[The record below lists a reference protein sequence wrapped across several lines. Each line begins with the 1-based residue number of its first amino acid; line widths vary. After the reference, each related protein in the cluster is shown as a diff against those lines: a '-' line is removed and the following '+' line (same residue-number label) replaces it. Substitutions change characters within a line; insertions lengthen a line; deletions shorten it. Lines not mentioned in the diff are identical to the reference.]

1 VDVVMEL
8 FVMAAT
14 VSHARQLRDDR
25 HPEAEHAAELAD
37 LFCRESS
44 RRVRRLFQDLW
55 SNEDAG
61 KNKLAASVMKG
72 ENVWLEQGR
81 LDFGLGP
88 DAFKTRALTQPV
100 APEPELKRAVPS

>member
-1 VDVVMEL
+1 M
-8 FVMAAT
+8 F
-14 VSHARQLRDDR
+14 
-25 HPEAEHAAELAD
+25 
-37 LFCRESS
+37 RERAPNAVAPM
-44 RRVRRLFQDLW
+44 RR

-61 KNKLAASVMKG
+61 KNKLAASVMNG